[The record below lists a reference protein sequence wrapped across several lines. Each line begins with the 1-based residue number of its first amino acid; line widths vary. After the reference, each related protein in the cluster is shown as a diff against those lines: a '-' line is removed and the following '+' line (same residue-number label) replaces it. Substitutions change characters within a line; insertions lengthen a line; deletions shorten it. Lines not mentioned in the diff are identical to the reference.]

1 MLNQNNS
8 KMNLRLFLLTFL
20 IESIIVIGC
29 FFLLGILLFLYFGS
43 GAGAS
48 SEKAIMT
55 EKISLVILILS
66 PLIFGII
73 KNVTSKDKIIGRSY
87 LYASFVVTI
96 VSGIYLGRFIY

>member
-1 MLNQNNS
+1 MLDQYNL

-29 FFLLGILLFLYFGS
+29 FFLIGILLFLYFGS

-66 PLIFGII
+66 PLIFGVF
-73 KNVTSKDKIIGRSY
+73 KNITSKDKIIGRSY
-87 LYASFVVTI
+87 LYASFAVTMI
-96 VSGIYLGRFIY
+96 SGIYLGRFIY

>member
-1 MLNQNNS
+1 M
-8 KMNLRLFLLTFL
+8 LTFL

-29 FFLLGILLFLYFGS
+29 FFILGILFFLYFGS

-55 EKISLVILILS
+55 ENIALVILILS
-66 PLIFGII
+66 PLIFGIF

-87 LYASFVVTI
+87 LYASFAVTI
-96 VSGIYLGRFIY
+96 VSGIYFGRFIY